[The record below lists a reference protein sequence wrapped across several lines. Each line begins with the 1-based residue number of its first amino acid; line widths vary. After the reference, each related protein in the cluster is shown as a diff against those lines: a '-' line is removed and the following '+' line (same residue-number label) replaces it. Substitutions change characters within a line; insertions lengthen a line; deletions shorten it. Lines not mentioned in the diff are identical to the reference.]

1 MMDRE
6 LQAIGEKIKHLRQS
20 KLMTQ
25 QELAGD
31 KITRNMLS
39 TIEHGTALPSLPTA
53 QYLAERLGVPVG
65 YLLADAKDEAAYR
78 KMLHIANIRHA
89 FSAGD
94 YSGCLSLLNT
104 IFGGAEDDELLLIRA
119 ECEFGAALHALDK
132 GWLRY
137 AVHAF
142 DRALSAAAKTV
153 YDTAH
158 LRCRTALYFRYLL
171 GVSPTLG
178 SDVLDVAEIEE
189 ARALGDPLSEYI
201 IALEGLEKGNCEWA
215 DAYIKRYPDS
225 LYSVRLATLLLI
237 EAGDYKEAQAK
248 LEALL
253 AREELTFGILFY
265 EVFGDLELC
274 YRKNDDYKRAY
285 EFSGSR
291 LGLLERLL
299 EEV

>member
-1 MMDRE
+1 MSKE

-25 QELAGD
+25 QELAGTQ
-31 KITRNMLS
+31 ITRNMLS

-53 QYLAERLGVPVG
+53 LYLADRLGVPVG
-65 YLLADAKDEAAYR
+65 YLLADAEDEAAYR
-78 KMLHIANIRHA
+78 KMLNIANIRRA
-89 FSAGD
+89 FAAKD

-104 IFGGAEDDELLLIRA
+104 VFSGDEDDELSLIRA
-119 ECEFGAALHALDK
+119 ECELGVALNAIEK

-137 AVHAF
+137 AVHSL

-158 LRCRTALYFRYLL
+158 LSDRAALYFRYLS
-171 GVSPTLG
+171 GVSGTLV
-178 SDVLDVAEIEE
+178 SDVLDVADIEA
-189 ARALGDPLSEYI
+189 ARAMGDPLSEYI
-201 IALEGLEKGNCEWA
+201 IALECIEKGSCEWA
-215 DAYIKRYPDS
+215 GLYIDRYPDS
-225 LYSVRLATLLLI
+225 LYSARLATLLLI
-237 EAGDYKEAQAK
+237 KEGEYVEAEKR

-253 AREELTFGILFY
+253 AREDLTFGILLY

-274 YRKNDDYKRAY
+274 YRKNDDYKKAY

>member
-1 MMDRE
+1 M
-6 LQAIGEKIKHLRQS
+6 
-20 KLMTQ
+20 
-25 QELAGD
+25 
-31 KITRNMLS
+31 
-39 TIEHGTALPSLPTA
+39 
-53 QYLAERLGVPVG
+53 PVG
-65 YLLADAKDEAAYR
+65 YLLADEKDEAAYR

-104 IFGGAEDDELLLIRA
+104 IFGGNEDDELLLIRA
-119 ECEFGAALHALDK
+119 ECEFGVALDALGK

-137 AVHAF
+137 AVRAF
-142 DRALSAAAKTV
+142 DRALSASAKTV

-158 LRCRTALYFRYLL
+158 IRSRTALYFRYLS
-171 GVSPTLG
+171 GISATLV
-178 SDVLDVAEIEE
+178 SDVLDVCEIEE

-201 IALEGLEKGNCEWA
+201 IALEGLARGSREWA
-215 DAYIKRYPDS
+215 ELYVKSYPDS

-237 EAGDYKEAQAK
+237 GDGDYQEAQTK

-253 AREELTFGILFY
+253 AREDLTFGILFY

>member
-1 MMDRE
+1 MSKE
-6 LQAIGEKIKHLRQS
+6 LQAIGEKIKQLRQS

-25 QELAGD
+25 QELAGTQ
-31 KITRNMLS
+31 ITRNMLS

-53 QYLAERLGVPVG
+53 LYLADRLGVPVG
-65 YLLADAKDEAAYR
+65 YLLADAEDEAAYR
-78 KMLHIANIRHA
+78 KMLHIANIRRA
-89 FSAGD
+89 FAAKD

-104 IFGGAEDDELLLIRA
+104 VFGGVEDDELSLIRA
-119 ECEFGAALHALDK
+119 ECELGVALNAIEK

-137 AVHAF
+137 AVLAL

-158 LRCRTALYFRYLL
+158 LRARAALCFRYLS
-171 GVSPTLG
+171 GVSSTLV
-178 SDVLDVAEIEE
+178 SDVLDVAEIEG

-201 IALEGLEKGNCEWA
+201 IALECIEAGDCDWA
-215 DAYIKRYPDS
+215 SLYLQHYPDS
-225 LYSVRLATLLLI
+225 LYSARLSTLLLMKEGNYA
-237 EAGDYKEAQAK
+237 EAEKR

-253 AREELTFGILFY
+253 AREDLTFGILLY

-274 YRKNDDYKRAY
+274 YRKNDDYKKAY